1 MELDQRKQILLQT
14 IVDVYVRRAEP
25 VGSEWLAAHHQNLG
39 VRSATIR
46 NELAE
51 MTEMGYLRQPHTS
64 AGRVPSDQGY
74 RYYVDRLLSW
84 ARLSAAEA
92 NAIRGIGRLTDG
104 DVEGLLTQT
113 CRVLTTLTHLTSVA
127 SPPVQEEPRVRQIH
141 LVQMAETQLL
151 LVVVMESGQ
160 LLHRF
165 TTVPQRLKP
174 SEVDALSHVL
184 DDLFRAQ
191 PLGQPV
197 AVPDTLPEAPGRE
210 PALRALVAALQR
222 ALREEDEEFVLEGA
236 SHILGQPEF
245 RDVDKVEPIIRL
257 LEQRKSAF
265 ETLHSLLV
273 DSRMTVVIGAENP
286 RAEMRECSLVA
297 ARYGVGTQMSGWIGL
312 LGPTRMLY
320 ERALPAVDMAARA
333 LSQALTRL
341 SRA

>member
-1 MELDQRKQILLQT
+1 MELDQRKQILLHT

-25 VGSEWLAAHHQNLG
+25 VGSEWLASHQNLG

-74 RYYVDRLLSW
+74 RYYVDRLMSW
-84 ARLSAAEA
+84 AKLTPAEA
-92 NAIRGIGRLTDG
+92 IAIRGIGRMADG

-113 CRVLTTLTHLTSVA
+113 CRVLTSLTRLTSVA
-127 SPPVQEEPRVRQIH
+127 SPPVPDEPRVRQVH

-160 LLHRF
+160 ILHRF
-165 TTVPQRLKP
+165 TSVPQRLKP
-174 SEVDALSHVL
+174 IEVDVLSRVL

-197 AVPDTLPEAPGRE
+197 AVPEALPEAPGRE
-210 PALRALVAALQR
+210 PALRALAAAVQR
-222 ALREEDEEFVLEGA
+222 ALRQDEDEEFVLEGA

-245 RDVDKVEPIIRL
+245 RDVNKVEPIIRL

-265 ETLHSLLV
+265 ETLRTLLA
-273 DSRMTVVIGAENP
+273 DASMTVIIGAENP
-286 RAEMRECSLVA
+286 RAEMQECSLVA
-297 ARYGVGTQMSGWIGL
+297 ARYGVGSRMSGWIGL
-312 LGPTRMLY
+312 LGPTRMPY
-320 ERALPAVDMAARA
+320 QRALPAVEMAARA